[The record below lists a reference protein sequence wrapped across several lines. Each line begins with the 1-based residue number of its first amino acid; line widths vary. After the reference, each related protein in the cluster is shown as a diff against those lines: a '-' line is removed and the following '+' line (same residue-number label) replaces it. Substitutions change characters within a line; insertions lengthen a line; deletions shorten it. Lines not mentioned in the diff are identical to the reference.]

1 MDAAK
6 YFIRGVTL
14 LATDPGLQEAL
25 SRVYDSSERPR
36 CMCVR
41 GGVEMYI
48 AKHGEYVVKRMPG
61 TGDMHHPT
69 CQSFEPE
76 PGLSGLGELVGEA
89 IVEHNPDHV
98 EIRTDFPFS
107 RVSGKAMPRGEA
119 NGEPPAVN
127 APRKRMSLRAV
138 LHFLYHRA
146 GLNRWYPAMEGR
158 RSQGVIKKYIELA
171 AAGVTLKGETLDKR
185 LYVPEPFRVA
195 DKEEIGER
203 RRRKLAMLLSP
214 GDDVAYKMAIV
225 IGQFNGAE
233 QSAYG
238 RKLLVKHMPDV
249 PLYMENKAWERA
261 ERAYAATL
269 QARDADL
276 ERKPMVVM
284 AALIYAKREH
294 LYQVDSLSMTLVSDQ
309 WIPLDGLHELP
320 LVEELQRQGRA
331 FLKPLRFDAKSGA
344 CFAKPAPRVDEQPAA
359 QLLDVEQAEVG
370 RRRHGA
376 GADDADA
383 RGEREGE
390 VIVRRTRQGP
400 VQRLD
405 LLLQRRLGIGE
416 LSQLLQQH
424 PVQLHH
430 GGLAPLGSVS
440 DRDQLLQRVLG
451 LQRQL
456 VQLQGVDGFGTAGD
470 GWGFVEVK
478 QRTSDASV
486 GDTHV
491 EHCCLHGCARQRP
504 SPQGQQLPRGG

>member
-25 SRVYDSSERPR
+25 SKVYDSSERPR

-158 RSQGVIKKYIELA
+158 RSQGVIKKYLELA

-344 CFAKPAPRVDEQPAA
+344 CFPNAL
-359 QLLDVEQAEVG
+359 LLDTEGGPFPLHVVSAFLDPKEKSATEKAVQAAGDDAWVWRTDQALPAMPPRAGSRTAFAGSDVARGQRVPEVG
-370 RRRHGA
+370 
-376 GADDADA
+376 
-383 RGEREGE
+383 
-390 VIVRRTRQGP
+390 
-400 VQRLD
+400 
-405 LLLQRRLGIGE
+405 
-416 LSQLLQQH
+416 
-424 PVQLHH
+424 
-430 GGLAPLGSVS
+430 
-440 DRDQLLQRVLG
+440 
-451 LQRQL
+451 
-456 VQLQGVDGFGTAGD
+456 
-470 GWGFVEVK
+470 
-478 QRTSDASV
+478 
-486 GDTHV
+486 
-491 EHCCLHGCARQRP
+491 
-504 SPQGQQLPRGG
+504 

>member
-1 MDAAK
+1 M
-6 YFIRGVTL
+6 
-14 LATDPGLQEAL
+14 
-25 SRVYDSSERPR
+25 
-36 CMCVR
+36 
-41 GGVEMYI
+41 
-48 AKHGEYVVKRMPG
+48 
-61 TGDMHHPT
+61 
-69 CQSFEPE
+69 
-76 PGLSGLGELVGEA
+76 
-89 IVEHNPDHV
+89 
-98 EIRTDFPFS
+98 
-107 RVSGKAMPRGEA
+107 
-119 NGEPPAVN
+119 N

-146 GLNRWYPAMEGR
+146 GLNRWYPAMEEGAR
-158 RSQGVIKKYIELA
+158 RGVIKKYLELA

-238 RKLLVKHMPDV
+238 RRLLVKHMPDV

-344 CFAKPAPRVDEQPAA
+344 CFPNALLLDTEGGPFPLHVVSAFLTRRNRAPR
-359 QLLDVEQAEVG
+359 
-370 RRRHGA
+370 RRRFRPRVTTRGCGA
-376 GADDADA
+376 P
-383 RGEREGE
+383 
-390 VIVRRTRQGP
+390 TR
-400 VQRLD
+400 
-405 LLLQRRLGIGE
+405 LLPALPPCGFQD
-416 LSQLLQQH
+416 S
-424 PVQLHH
+424 PC
-430 GGLAPLGSVS
+430 
-440 DRDQLLQRVLG
+440 RV
-451 LQRQL
+451 
-456 VQLQGVDGFGTAGD
+456 
-470 GWGFVEVK
+470 
-478 QRTSDASV
+478 
-486 GDTHV
+486 
-491 EHCCLHGCARQRP
+491 
-504 SPQGQQLPRGG
+504 

>member
-1 MDAAK
+1 MHVRSRW
-6 YFIRGVTL
+6 RGDVHRQ
-14 LATDPGLQEAL
+14 AW
-25 SRVYDSSERPR
+25 RVRR
-36 CMCVR
+36 QAHA
-41 GGVEMYI
+41 G
-48 AKHGEYVVKRMPG
+48 H
-61 TGDMHHPT
+61 

-89 IVEHNPDHV
+89 IVEHNADHV

-127 APRKRMSLRAV
+127 ASRKRMSLRAV

-158 RSQGVIKKYIELA
+158 RSQGVIKKYLELA

-225 IGQFNGAE
+225 IGQFNGVE

-238 RKLLVKHMPDV
+238 RKLMVKHMPDV

-276 ERKPMVVM
+276 ERKPMIVM

-309 WIPLDGLHELP
+309 WIPLAGRGTAAAGPCLLEAAALRRQEWCLLP
-320 LVEELQRQGRA
+320 ERTAARHRRRA
-331 FLKPLRFDAKSGA
+331 
-344 CFAKPAPRVDEQPAA
+344 VPAA
-359 QLLDVEQAEVG
+359 C
-370 RRRHGA
+370 
-376 GADDADA
+376 
-383 RGEREGE
+383 GEC
-390 VIVRRTRQGP
+390 
-400 VQRLD
+400 
-405 LLLQRRLGIGE
+405 
-416 LSQLLQQH
+416 LS
-424 PVQLHH
+424 
-430 GGLAPLGSVS
+430 
-440 DRDQLLQRVLG
+440 
-451 LQRQL
+451 
-456 VQLQGVDGFGTAGD
+456 
-470 GWGFVEVK
+470 
-478 QRTSDASV
+478 
-486 GDTHV
+486 
-491 EHCCLHGCARQRP
+491 
-504 SPQGQQLPRGG
+504 

>member
-1 MDAAK
+1 MAADAQEVAMDAAK

-25 SRVYDSSERPR
+25 SRVYESSERPR

-48 AKHGEYVVKRMPG
+48 AKHGEYFVSAPG
-61 TGDMHHPT
+61 TGDAPSNLPVLRT
-69 CQSFEPE
+69 RAWS
-76 PGLSGLGELVGEA
+76 LGLGGSSA
-89 IVEHNPDHV
+89 RPSSSTTPM
-98 EIRTDFPFS
+98 RGPTDTFS

-127 APRKRMSLRAV
+127 APRKRMRLRAV

-158 RSQGVIKKYIELA
+158 RSQGVIKKYLELA
-171 AAGVTLKGETLDKR
+171 ASGVTLKGETLDKR

-238 RKLLVKHMPDV
+238 RRLLVKHMPDV

-309 WIPLDGLHELP
+309 WIPLDGLP
-320 LVEELQRQGRA
+320 
-331 FLKPLRFDAKSGA
+331 
-344 CFAKPAPRVDEQPAA
+344 
-359 QLLDVEQAEVG
+359 
-370 RRRHGA
+370 
-376 GADDADA
+376 
-383 RGEREGE
+383 
-390 VIVRRTRQGP
+390 
-400 VQRLD
+400 
-405 LLLQRRLGIGE
+405 
-416 LSQLLQQH
+416 
-424 PVQLHH
+424 
-430 GGLAPLGSVS
+430 
-440 DRDQLLQRVLG
+440 
-451 LQRQL
+451 
-456 VQLQGVDGFGTAGD
+456 
-470 GWGFVEVK
+470 
-478 QRTSDASV
+478 
-486 GDTHV
+486 
-491 EHCCLHGCARQRP
+491 
-504 SPQGQQLPRGG
+504 